1 MRKRGVRTRECKLN
15 RACEPD
21 IHNRPPLELY
31 HLPTD
36 PGEQYNLAQERPEI
50 VAELSNALDE
60 WIERRKR
67 ETGLPD
73 PIETQGITLR
83 SVGKVATA
91 VPEDQRL

>member
-1 MRKRGVRTRECKLN
+1 M
-15 RACEPD
+15 
-21 IHNRPPLELY
+21 
-31 HLPTD
+31 
-36 PGEQYNLAQERPEI
+36 
-50 VAELSNALDE
+50 AELSNALDE